1 MRRRSS
7 SLMIV
12 GFLARLGAV
21 IDAAGSLHDKLTGVG
36 PGATVRGRERGE
48 SGEVAVRGFMGGRA
62 RMRCMSRRGVP
73 AGTLVRLGQASGNNV
88 QITAG
93 ERA

>member
-21 IDAAGSLHDKLTGVG
+21 IDAAGSLHDKLT
-36 PGATVRGRERGE
+36 VRGRERGE

-62 RMRCMSRRGVP
+62 RMRCMSRRGGPV
-73 AGTLVRLGQASGNNV
+73 GTLVRLGQASGNNV